1 MQHAVQLPLAA
12 PAHAQGRRRARAARA
27 IGVVAL
33 ASLIAVMLAC
43 DGAPSPQAGTQ
54 QPATPGDSG
63 PQLTTATGAQLVN
76 YAGTQTF
83 SSHVGASDEQMLST
97 IVNGQRRFGPRAT
110 ITALRG
116 LDALTMDSL
125 TQRGRPLA
133 RIVSDSAYPKLGI
146 KAGTNWLFVQHV
158 GGPPTD
164 STSWR
169 ARMVAADGTDTVLV
183 FNSFE
188 DHPEDPPPAT
198 ARWLWVPTDE
208 GIWVRCA
215 SGCCTI
221 GKK

>member
-12 PAHAQGRRRARAARA
+12 PARARGRRRARVARA
-27 IGVVAL
+27 LGVVAL
-33 ASLIAVMLAC
+33 ASSVAAMLAC
-43 DGAPSPQAGTQ
+43 DGAPSSQTNTQ
-54 QPATPGDSG
+54 QATPSDSG
-63 PQLTTATGAQLVN
+63 PQLATATGAQLVN

-83 SSHVGASDEQMLST
+83 SPHVGASDEQMLST
-97 IVNGQRRFGPRAT
+97 IVNGARQFGPRAT

-125 TQRGRPLA
+125 ARRGRPLA
-133 RIVSDSAYPKLGI
+133 RIVSDGAYPKLGI
-146 KAGTNWLFVQHV
+146 KAGTNWLFVQHL

-164 STSWR
+164 STRWR
-169 ARMVAADGTDTVLV
+169 ARMVAADGTDTTLV

-188 DHPEDPPPAT
+188 DHPTDPPPAT

-208 GIWVRCA
+208 AIWVRCA

-221 GKK
+221 GRK